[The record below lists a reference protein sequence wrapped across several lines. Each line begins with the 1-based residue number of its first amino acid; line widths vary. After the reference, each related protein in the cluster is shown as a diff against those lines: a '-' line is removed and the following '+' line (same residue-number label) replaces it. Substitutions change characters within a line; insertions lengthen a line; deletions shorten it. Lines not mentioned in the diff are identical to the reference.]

1 MLPYE
6 GSIFKC
12 VFWVAIK
19 TIYLGDI
26 NSILIDCK
34 IRRQIL
40 DFLKKKKTAK
50 TKTQSKII
58 GTVWTW

>member
-40 DFLKKKKTAK
+40 DFLKKKNGKNKNT
-50 TKTQSKII
+50 I
-58 GTVWTW
+58 